1 MSGTDNPLL
10 DFDSLPAFSRI
21 EAAHMEPAIRH
32 VIEENRERLKALLD
46 APDVGSD
53 WDSLM
58 APLEEMDDR
67 LEKVWSVVS
76 HLNGVMNTAE
86 IREAHSSCQAL
97 VTEYHSETGQNESL
111 YRVVKSLRERADA
124 LRLDTSRRKIL
135 DDMLLEF
142 EQSGVGLPDDRKKI
156 FAGLQSRLSSLSSD
170 FGNNVLD
177 ATRAWTEHV
186 TDPDLLDGLPDMAV
200 QSAAEAA
207 AEKGLDGYLLT
218 LDFPC
223 YFAVMSNARNAG
235 LRERMHRAF
244 VTRASD
250 RDASDG
256 QWDNTAIMREIMS
269 CREQMAHML
278 GYDSYATLSVDRKMA
293 RSVDEVN
300 RFLDDLIH
308 YTRPAAERDFE
319 ELTGFARQR
328 DGVEQLQPWDVAWYS
343 EQLRKERFDIS
354 QDALRVWFPVE
365 RVLDGL
371 FEVTRRL
378 FDVEIRTAS
387 AETWHPDVRFHEIL
401 RDGEVIARF
410 YLDLYTREGKR
421 GGAWMADCHG
431 RRRRA
436 DGGEQI
442 PVAFLT
448 CNFAPPGRER
458 PALLSHDEVTT
469 LFHEFGHGLHHMLTR
484 QPYLRCAG
492 INGVAWDAVELPSQL
507 LENWCWEP
515 EALPLISSH
524 FETGEPL
531 PEETLNRMLAARN
544 FQAGLFGIRQLEFA
558 LFDFTLHQRPVPEGD
573 TDWIHN
579 VLQEARA
586 RTSVV
591 PVADYNRFEN
601 SFAHIFA
608 GGYAAGY
615 YSYKWAEVL
624 SADVY
629 SRFASNGIFDAATGR
644 AYLDKILSQGGGDEA
659 LNLFVD
665 FMGREP
671 DIRAL
676 LRQEGLLDEK
686 QDTGVQ

>member
-1 MSGTDNPLL
+1 MTTSDNPLL

-21 EAAHMEPAIRH
+21 EAAHMQPAVAW
-32 VIEENRERLKALLD
+32 VIDDNLQRLDTLLND
-46 APDVGSD
+46 TRLVSQPD

-58 APLEEMDDR
+58 RPLEEFDDR
-67 LEKVWSVVS
+67 LEKVWSVIS
-76 HLNGVMNTAE
+76 HLNGTCNTPE
-86 IREAHSSCQAL
+86 IREAHSQCQAL
-97 VTEYHSETGQNESL
+97 VTDYRSRVGQNESL
-111 YRVVKSLRERADA
+111 FRAVRTVRERADE
-124 LRLDTSRRKIL
+124 LELDTAQRKVL

-142 EQSGVGLPDDRKKI
+142 EHAGVSLPPEKKKE
-156 FAGLQSRLSSLSSD
+156 FAALQSRLSSLSSD

-186 TDPDLLDGLPDMAV
+186 TDRSLLAGIPELNI
-200 QSAAEAA
+200 QAA
-207 AEKGLDGYLLT
+207 AETAADKGLDGYLLT

-223 YFAVMSNARNAG
+223 YFAVMSNAEDEG

-250 RDASDG
+250 QDASGG
-256 QWDNTAIMREIMS
+256 QWDNTPIMRQILE
-269 CREQMAHML
+269 CREQMAALL
-278 GYDSYATLSVDRKMA
+278 GYGHYAEMSVARKMA

-300 RFLDDLIH
+300 QFLDDLIR

-319 ELTGFARQR
+319 ALQAFARER
-328 DGVEQLQPWDVAWYS
+328 DGRDTLAPWDIAFYS
-343 EQLRKERFDIS
+343 EQLRRSRYDIS

-365 RVLDGL
+365 RVLQGL
-371 FEVTRRL
+371 FEVTGKL
-378 FDVEIRTAS
+378 FGVRITTGS
-387 AETWHPDVRFHEIL
+387 ADTWHPDVRFCEIH
-401 RDGEVIARF
+401 RQGELVARF

-436 DGGEQI
+436 DGSDQI

-448 CNFAPPGRER
+448 CNFAPPGRTR

-469 LFHEFGHGLHHMLTR
+469 LFHEFGHGLHHMLTV
-484 QPYLRCAG
+484 QPHLRCSG

-515 EALPLISSH
+515 EALPLISAH
-524 FETGEPL
+524 YETGEPL
-531 PEETLNRMLAARN
+531 PADMLDRMLAARN
-544 FQAGLFGIRQLEFA
+544 FQAGMFGVRQLEFA
-558 LFDFTLHQRPVPEGD
+558 LFDFSLHQQSVQSDPA
-573 TDWIHN
+573 WIGK
-579 VLQEARA
+579 VLQQARE
-586 RTSVV
+586 RTSVA
-591 PVADYNRFEN
+591 PVARFNRFEN
-601 SFAHIFA
+601 SFGHIFA

-629 SRFASNGIFDAATGR
+629 SRFTESGIFDQATGQ
-644 AYLDKILSQGGGDEA
+644 AFFDKILSKGGGNDA
-659 LNLFVD
+659 LTLFTD

-671 DIRAL
+671 DVKSL
-676 LRQEGLLDEK
+676 LKQEGLLQEP
-686 QDTGVQ
+686 